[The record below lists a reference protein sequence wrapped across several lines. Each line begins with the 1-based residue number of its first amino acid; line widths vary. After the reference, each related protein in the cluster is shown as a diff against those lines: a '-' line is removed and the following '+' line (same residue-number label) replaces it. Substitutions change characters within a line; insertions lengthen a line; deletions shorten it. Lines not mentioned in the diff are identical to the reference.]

1 MKQQKMN
8 GKEAGREMNR
18 VGNVVAAK
26 NGGARDLKNDTKDL
40 KNIVHAPTA
49 VQKRLSVTESPLR
62 QGPSPKIL
70 IEMRKEQKLREE
82 QENQTFAP
90 KISDKSI
97 RLGRGRDET
106 VKAIGSSRFD
116 ALYSDARKR
125 RTEGPVLKSFGE
137 DHDLTF
143 RPEIPK
149 RSRSLSADRAGS
161 PHDVAQRLH
170 QTKGNYRDRKIAQLE
185 SEKEEVFKPTIPK
198 RSSSLVRA
206 STGDLHSR
214 WKSAEQRKQ
223 EQLVQL
229 KAEVD
234 AKIMATCAFTPEI
247 CEGTRSISATRENQ
261 RKDNG
266 TTTSANDR
274 KYKELM
280 KFKEDLKLKKEML
293 RLQQEEHSR
302 AGHISYPNLSHTLLY
317 VPE

>member
-1 MKQQKMN
+1 MS
-8 GKEAGREMNR
+8 RS
-18 VGNVVAAK
+18 GNVVAAK
-26 NGGARDLKNDTKDL
+26 NGARNSNDIIKDL
-40 KNIVHAPTA
+40 KNTPVVPATA
-49 VQKRLSVTESPLR
+49 VPKRLSVTDAPLR

-70 IEMRKEQKLREE
+70 IEMRKEQKLRED

-116 ALYSDARKR
+116 ALYNDARKR
-125 RTEGPVLKSFGE
+125 RNEGPVLKSDVV

-149 RSRSLSADRAGS
+149 RSRSLSADRGGS
-161 PHDVAQRLH
+161 PNEVAQRLH
-170 QTKGNYRDRKIAQLE
+170 QTRGNYRDRKIAQLQ

-198 RSSSLVRA
+198 RSSSLVRS
-206 STGDLHSR
+206 STGDLHAR

-223 EQLVQL
+223 EELVHL
-229 KAEVD
+229 KAEAD
-234 AKIMATCAFTPEI
+234 ARISAICAFTPEI
-247 CEGTRSISATRENQ
+247 CEGSRSISATRANQ

-266 TTTSANDR
+266 TTTTSANDR

-280 KFKEDLKLKKEML
+280 KFKEDLKIKKEML
-293 RLQQEEHSR
+293 RLQHEELSR
-302 AGHISYPNLSHTLLY
+302 AGHINVPSNPNLNT
-317 VPE
+317 P

>member
-1 MKQQKMN
+1 
-8 GKEAGREMNR
+8 MNR
-18 VGNVVAAK
+18 GGNVVAAK
-26 NGGARDLKNDTKDL
+26 NGTKGLNNHDIKDL
-40 KNIVHAPTA
+40 VP
-49 VQKRLSVTESPLR
+49 KRLAVTEAPLR
-62 QGPSPKIL
+62 QGLSPKVL
-70 IEMRKEQKLREE
+70 IEMRKEQKLREDE
-82 QENQTFAP
+82 ENQTFTP
-90 KISDKSI
+90 KISNRSN

-116 ALYSDARKR
+116 ALYNDARKR
-125 RTEGPVLKSFGE
+125 RTEGPVLKSDVV

-161 PHDVAQRLH
+161 THEVAQRLY

-234 AKIMATCAFTPEI
+234 AKIMAPCAFTPEI
-247 CEGTRSISATRENQ
+247 CEGSRSISATREKQ
-261 RKDNG
+261 RKENG
-266 TTTSANDR
+266 STTTANDR

-293 RLQQEEHSR
+293 RLQHEEQSR
-302 AGHISYPNLSHTLLY
+302 AGHILP
-317 VPE
+317 